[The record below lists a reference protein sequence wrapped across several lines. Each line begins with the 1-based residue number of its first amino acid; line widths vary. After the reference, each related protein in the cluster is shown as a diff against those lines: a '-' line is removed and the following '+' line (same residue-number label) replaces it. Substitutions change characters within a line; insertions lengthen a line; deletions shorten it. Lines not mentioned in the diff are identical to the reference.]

1 MINKIKGA
9 IFDMDG
15 TLINSLI
22 VWDMLWEDMGKKYL
36 GREGFRPTKEDD
48 KAVRTLT
55 AAGAMELIHNNYG
68 IGENVEELLNFWDE
82 YVIKFYTEVV
92 EIKDGVYE
100 FLDELKSRGVK
111 MCLAS
116 ATDKKLLMVAI
127 EKLGLGKYFSELL
140 SCGDIGKGKEEPD
153 IFLLAKEH
161 LGTSLEE
168 TCVFEDSCVA
178 IMTANKA
185 GFKTVAIYDQFNY
198 GQEEMKAVAD
208 EYIAR
213 GETLLKLVK

>member
-48 KAVRTLT
+48 KAVRTLI
-55 AAGAMELIHNNYG
+55 AVDALDLIHKNYG
-68 IGENVEELLNFWDE
+68 IGDSTEELNSFWDE
-82 YVIKFYTEVV
+82 YVTKFYAETV

-100 FLDELKSRGVK
+100 FLDELKSRDVK

-161 LGTSLEE
+161 LGTTLEE

-178 IMTANKA
+178 IKTANKA
-185 GFKTVAIYDQFNY
+185 GFKTVAIYDPFNY

-208 EYIAR
+208 EYIEK